1 MEVCDEKSRRD
12 IVRHFA
18 SLTPNK
24 ILKGSYPSMAVLR
37 KQHESEKIEN
47 VLGVLIQDAS
57 RAFGN
62 AWSDD
67 QCVELS
73 TEILSMYYYLS
84 LEDCYLV
91 LQRVKRSK
99 VYGLFCMNTIL
110 QAFNDY
116 DQERYTKADDL
127 AYSKHLSQKTE
138 ELVLPKEGLS
148 DEGKKVLDKL
158 TEKLKASKVNKLTKV
173 YKNTSIY
180 KRDK

>member
-1 MEVCDEKSRRD
+1 
-12 IVRHFA
+12 
-18 SLTPNK
+18 
-24 ILKGSYPSMAVLR
+24 MAVLR